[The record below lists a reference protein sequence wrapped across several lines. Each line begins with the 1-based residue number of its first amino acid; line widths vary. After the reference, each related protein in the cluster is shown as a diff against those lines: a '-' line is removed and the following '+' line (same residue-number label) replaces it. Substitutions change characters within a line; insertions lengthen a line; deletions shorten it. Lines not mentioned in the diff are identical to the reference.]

1 MMKKLIAYLLLFSM
15 FGMASLFADHQSD
28 TIVWSGNIE
37 LSADRYV
44 TQQQTLKVLPGTVVT
59 AMGPYKIEIKGN
71 ILAEGTLENPI
82 LFTASDTAGL
92 YDSAT
97 IAGGW
102 HGIHL
107 LDNPNG
113 EAHFKHCTF
122 EYGKANVPGSWF
134 GSEGLTDNLEGNQGG
149 AFRITEYQNITF
161 DHCNFYNNYA
171 RTKGGAIYCR
181 NAHDLIITSCDFT
194 QNQVLVDGGAIYY
207 FDYIYNLLIEHCFF
221 KRNIAWSITLT
232 GHIYSHGAALY
243 ITSPGPPETQFSIRN
258 NYFFNNISLTTLS
271 LLNRKSSVI
280 NNVFT
285 NNFNISTL
293 SFGMLQSEHFVY
305 NNTIANNYY
314 NTNGI
319 PGIHNFSRQLH
330 FYNNILWNNFSENIS
345 EDDMALTWLSSPPD
359 VQYCLVWEGRI
370 DGENIIT
377 EDPLFVNPAPGYG
390 PDYNGWEYDWSLSD
404 ESPAVNTGTPDTSG
418 LNLPATDLC
427 GNPRIYGIRID
438 MGAIESQT
446 VVGLPENLFVN
457 ARVQVSPNP
466 FGQSFKVI
474 APGREKISSF
484 RLFNQKG
491 QQIGMETLM
500 PMDQIL
506 VFDLGYQPPGLY
518 LLVTRFEDGTSETT
532 KLVKY

>member
-1 MMKKLIAYLLLFSM
+1 M

-59 AMGPYKIEIKGN
+59 ATGPYKIEIKGD

-122 EYGKANVPGSWF
+122 EYGKSNVPGSWYQMGVF
-134 GSEGLTDNLEGNQGG
+134 NDSLSGNRGG
-149 AFRITEYQNITF
+149 AVRAE
-161 DHCNFYNNYA
+161 NFKEVSFHQCSFFYNYA
-171 RTKGGAIYCR
+171 RTYGAAIYCDEIQYIEIDNCSFSHNKTMFKGGGLYTNNHDSIKIANTTFR
-181 NAHDLIITSCDFT
+181 N
-194 QNQVLVDGGAIYY
+194 
-207 FDYIYNLLIEHCFF
+207 
-221 KRNIAWSITLT
+221 NIAIFYFINFIGWRVYNGEGSAFYLNGHPGNSINVIKNNTIFNNTSLSSVFFAIP
-232 GHIYSHGAALY
+232 HLIFYNNL
-243 ITSPGPPETQFSIRN
+243 ITN
-258 NYFFNNISLTTLS
+258 NYNGETIFFSKLS
-271 LLNRKSSVI
+271 STAF
-280 NNVFT
+280 VF
-285 NNFNISTL
+285 
-293 SFGMLQSEHFVY
+293 
-305 NNTIANNYY
+305 NNTIANNYWWA
-314 NTNGI
+314 GI
-319 PGIHNFSRQLH
+319 PGIFSVSDDIH
-330 FYNNILWNNFSENIS
+330 IYNNILWDNNSQLI
-345 EDDMALTWLSSPPD
+345 EDDDLVIDWYYTQPN
-359 VQYCLVWEGRI
+359 VFYNLVWEGRAP
-370 DGENIIT
+370 GEMVVT
-377 EDPLFVNPAPGYG
+377 QDPLFVNPAPGYG

-418 LNLPATDLC
+418 LNLPATDLR

-438 MGAIESQT
+438 MGAIENQT

-474 APGREKISSF
+474 SSGREKISSF